1 MKFIGSAS
9 SHWPSGP
16 SLSCP
21 ALAAC
26 SNAEVEIEILFGA
39 PVEPELSTI
48 AAMLSETVSG
58 TASKLACSPFTTA
71 GETKIAFLPAITSA
85 ITNSAATVSLAGT
98 TASGLVIWI

>member
-1 MKFIGSAS
+1 M
-9 SHWPSGP
+9 
-16 SLSCP
+16 
-21 ALAAC
+21 
-26 SNAEVEIEILFGA
+26 EIEILFGA

-48 AAMLSETVSG
+48 AAMLSDTVSG

-98 TASGLVIWI
+98 TASGLVIGI